1 MFKQKSKSPTVD
13 ELFDA
18 ILTLKTREECYQF
31 FEDIATVAEVKA
43 LAQRLQVAK
52 LLSEEHTYDSIAKQT
67 GVSATTICRIKSCL
81 LYGADGYRL
90 VLSRLAEQAAEETA
104 KEA

>member
-1 MFKQKSKSPTVD
+1 MFKQKSKSPTGD

-18 ILTLKTREECYQF
+18 ILTLKTREDCYQF
-31 FEDIATVAEVKA
+31 VEDIATVAEVKA

-52 LLSEEHTYDSIAKQT
+52 LLAQEQTYDAIAKQT

-90 VLSRLAEQAAEETA
+90 VLSRLDGQPIPEEE
-104 KEA
+104 EA